1 MRILIVNGD
10 DFGAGRGVNRGI
22 LYAHRHGILTSASL
36 MVNMPGSEEA
46 VRLASLAPKL
56 SVGIHVNLTNEG
68 GTPVVDLEDP
78 EACRDELDRQLER
91 FHELLGRPP
100 THVDSHHNVHRRP
113 LLTPLFAALAR
124 DHALPLREHSGVR
137 YFSSFY
143 GQWGGETHLE
153 QVSPESLQRM
163 LREEIG
169 DGVTELACHPGLPDP
184 DFSSEYDT
192 PREAELRT
200 LCVPTLRETVSA
212 LGFRLIGYRELPT
225 TIGAASAPRPEP
237 CRPS

>member
-1 MRILIVNGD
+1 VRLLIVNGD
-10 DFGAGRGVNRGI
+10 DFGAGRGVNHGI

-46 VRLASLAPKL
+46 ARIAGLAPKL
-56 SVGIHVNLTNEG
+56 SVGLHVNLTNEG
-68 GTPVVDLEDP
+68 GAPVVDLEDP
-78 EACRDELDRQLER
+78 EACRLELDRQLAR
-91 FHELLGRPP
+91 FRRLLGRLP
-100 THVDSHHNVHRRP
+100 THIDAHHNIHRRE
-113 LLTPLFAALAR
+113 LLAPLFAALAR
-124 DHALPLREHSGVR
+124 RHALPLREHSGVR
-137 YFSSFY
+137 YYSSFY

-192 PREAELRT
+192 PREAEVRT
-200 LCVPTLRETVSA
+200 LCDPALRETLVA
-212 LGFRLIGYRELPT
+212 LGFRLIGYGELST
-225 TIGAASAPRPEP
+225 AIGGSNATRPVP